1 MFIHPASKKNN
12 TLVNN
17 IDSDMIQPNTIDLRV
32 QTISRIGAGEFSIDE
47 ENKQHRKQIEVPKDS
62 DGYWEL
68 EAGGCYAI
76 DSNQYIEMGE
86 GEVGIVLGRSTF
98 NRNGVLIVSSVY
110 DSGFKDYVGATLYN
124 IGGLTRIR
132 YGTRFAHLI
141 LTQAETL
148 SMYQGDYG
156 DN

>member
-1 MFIHPASKKNN
+1 MFIHPAGKENK

-17 IDSDMIQPNTIDLRV
+17 IDNDMIQPNTIDLRV
-32 QTISRIGAGEFSIDE
+32 QSVMRIGSGEFSIDE
-47 ENKQHRKQIEVPKDS
+47 DSKAHRKQVEVPKDK

-68 EAGGCYAI
+68 EKGGCYAI

-86 GEVGIVLGRSTF
+86 GEIGIVLGRPTF
-98 NRNGVLIVSSVY
+98 NRNGVFIVSSVY
-110 DSGFKDYVGATLYN
+110 DSGFRDYIGATLYN

-141 LTQAETL
+141 LAKAETL
-148 SMYQGDYG
+148 SMYTGDYG
-156 DN
+156 G

>member
-1 MFIHPASKKNN
+1 MFIHPAGKENK

-17 IDSDMIQPNTIDLRV
+17 IDNDMIQPNTIDLRV
-32 QTISRIGAGEFSIDE
+32 QSVMRIGSGEFSIDE
-47 ENKQHRKQIEVPKDS
+47 DSKAHRKQVEVPKDK

-68 EAGGCYAI
+68 EKGGCYAI

-86 GEVGIVLGRSTF
+86 GEIGIVLGRSTF
-98 NRNGVLIVSSVY
+98 NRIGVFIVSSVY
-110 DSGFKDYVGATLYN
+110 DSGFRDYIGATLYN

-141 LTQAETL
+141 LAKAETL
-148 SMYQGDYG
+148 SMYTGDYG
-156 DN
+156 G

>member
-1 MFIHPASKKNN
+1 MFIHPAGKENK

-17 IDSDMIQPNTIDLRV
+17 IDNDMIQPNTIDLRV
-32 QTISRIGAGEFSIDE
+32 QSISLIGKGEFSIDE
-47 ENKQHRKQIEVPKDS
+47 ETKTHRKHNEMEQDE

-68 EAGGCYAI
+68 DGGSCYAI

-86 GEVGIVLGRSTF
+86 GEIGIVVGRSTF
-98 NRNGVLIVSSVY
+98 NRNGVFIVSSVY
-110 DSGFKDYVGATLYN
+110 DSGFRDYIGATLYN

-141 LTQAETL
+141 LAKAETL
-148 SMYQGDYG
+148 SMYTGEYG
-156 DN
+156 Q

>member
-1 MFIHPASKKNN
+1 MFIHPAGKENK

-17 IDSDMIQPNTIDLRV
+17 IDNDMIQPNTIDLRV
-32 QTISRIGAGEFSIDE
+32 QSVMRIGSGEFSIDE
-47 ENKQHRKQIEVPKDS
+47 ESKAHRKQVEVRKDK

-68 EAGGCYAI
+68 EKGGCYAI

-86 GEVGIVLGRSTF
+86 GEIGIVLGRSTF
-98 NRNGVLIVSSVY
+98 NRNGVFIVSSVY
-110 DSGFKDYVGATLYN
+110 DSGFRDYIGATLYN

-141 LTQAETL
+141 LAKAETL
-148 SMYQGDYG
+148 SMYTGDYG
-156 DN
+156 G